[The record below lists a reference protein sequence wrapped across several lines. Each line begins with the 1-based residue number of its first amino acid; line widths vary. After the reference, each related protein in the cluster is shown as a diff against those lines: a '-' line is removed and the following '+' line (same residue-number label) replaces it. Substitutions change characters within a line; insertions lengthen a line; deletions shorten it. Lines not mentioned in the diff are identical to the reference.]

1 MASFKVE
8 YLKGA
13 SLRWPLALL
22 AIHETR
28 LESFA
33 YYKHELIT
41 AVKILVWLKPS
52 YWM

>member
-1 MASFKVE
+1 MASFIVE

-28 LESFA
+28 LESIA
-33 YYKHELIT
+33 YYEYSLIM
-41 AVKILVWLKPS
+41 AVKR
-52 YWM
+52 